1 VVKKIMGK
9 KVSHLEM
16 IQNVIARLS
25 HNSFLIKGWTI
36 TLISA
41 FIVIEKSNL
50 NTSLLYIA
58 VFPTLLFWIID
69 SYFLY
74 QERLFRKLFNKVRLL
89 DEKKID
95 FSMDTKKFKEIT
107 WIKTFFSK
115 TLFIFYGLILLGLTI
130 LILYGGNNCG

>member
-1 VVKKIMGK
+1 MGK

-107 WIKTFFSK
+107 WIKTFFLK
-115 TLFIFYGLILLGLTI
+115 HY
-130 LILYGGNNCG
+130 LYFTV

>member
-1 VVKKIMGK
+1 MGK